1 MTKNS
6 ISKFQAKSST
16 KCMVKY
22 KEIKRRNTEI
32 RYQDIKNLDIPS
44 EYSRI
49 RPEIKNNMNKKNVKK
64 KDETSPTS
72 SNCGR

>member
-1 MTKNS
+1 
-6 ISKFQAKSST
+6 
-16 KCMVKY
+16 MVKY

-64 KDETSPTS
+64 KMKQALRNPIVEGKLYIDDRT
-72 SNCGR
+72 NCEASKT

>member
-1 MTKNS
+1 
-6 ISKFQAKSST
+6 
-16 KCMVKY
+16 MVKY

-64 KDETSPTS
+64 KDETSPT
-72 SNCGR
+72 

>member
-16 KCMVKY
+16 KCKVKY

-44 EYSRI
+44 KYSRI
-49 RPEIKNNMNKKNVKK
+49 RPEINNNINKKNVKK
-64 KDETSPTS
+64 KDETSPT
-72 SNCGR
+72 